1 MERTLGRLS
10 DRLIAISPEVRDDLV
25 RFGVGVEEKIPI
37 IPLGFDLTLFQRC
50 ERYRGELRKELGITP
65 DYKLV
70 GIVGRIFPVKNHRL
84 FLEAAG
90 LVKSAR
96 DKVHFVVVGDGQLRR
111 QMEELAEQFELRSS
125 VTFTGWRRDL
135 PRIYADLDLLVVS
148 SISEGT
154 PVVAIEAMA
163 AGCPVVGTKVGGMS
177 SLIDDGRTGL
187 LVESRDRTGLAR
199 RILEML
205 ENPAVAARM
214 AHAAREEVSHR
225 FTVQQLVSKTEKL
238 YRDLLRAKGITA

>member
-1 MERTLGRLS
+1 SQVPVVVHTYHGHVLNGYFSPWKSEVLRRMERTLGRLS

-154 PVVAIEAMA
+154 PVVAIEA
-163 AGCPVVGTKVGGMS
+163 
-177 SLIDDGRTGL
+177 
-187 LVESRDRTGLAR
+187 
-199 RILEML
+199 
-205 ENPAVAARM
+205 
-214 AHAAREEVSHR
+214 
-225 FTVQQLVSKTEKL
+225 
-238 YRDLLRAKGITA
+238 